1 MNREQTDEHD
11 NKEDESV
18 EEKEEVKIVPLPET
32 TKPSI
37 FSITWYYCSVVQ
49 FNPIDDV
56 EYQLM
61 AIDNNETYSL
71 KDKTI
76 EQISGNIY
84 GYKLSS
90 TSFLPV
96 NHYSSVVYPNP
107 ELKEYLSRYA
117 INNTIIITF
126 IDHGYVDQLVQFYHT
141 SIQGLHITNFIAMVD
156 YPETRKI
163 MLLCMCSILCRFL
176 RTSIIFQQLC

>member
-11 NKEDESV
+11 DKEDESV
-18 EEKEEVKIVPLPET
+18 EEKEEVKVIPPSET

-37 FSITWYYCSVVQ
+37 FSITCYYCSVVQ
-49 FNPIDDV
+49 FDPIDDA

-176 RTSIIFQQLC
+176 RTSIIFQQ